1 MGICFLHPLTLRNPI
16 PFITLS
22 HVVEGRVQPKPGWQN
37 QTPSPGE
44 GRPWWELESL
54 CAALG
59 VPSNLQPN
67 SALIVKATQKF
78 QWTAG
83 GWIPEVIKEAPFFF
97 QSWMEVGLM
106 CSQIRKSSRD
116 GDARL
121 GRALAQGLKC
131 PSHSV
136 HLQPSL
142 ILVIPTA
149 LGLRDCLVEPEPKG
163 RATTVMGREMCRKG
177 ENTSKG
183 NCKQRAN
190 K

>member
-54 CAALG
+54 CADLG

-67 SALIVKATQKF
+67 SALTVKATQKF
-78 QWTAG
+78 QLTAG
-83 GWIPEVIKEAPFFF
+83 GWIPEVIKEAPVFF

-106 CSQIRKSSRD
+106 CSQIRKSGRD
-116 GDARL
+116 GDEEQGCKA
-121 GRALAQGLKC
+121 GKGIGTRAEVPLSLCSPSALPDPRHPHSPGAQGLSGGARAKWR
-131 PSHSV
+131 SHDSDGKRNV
-136 HLQPSL
+136 QKRRKHL
-142 ILVIPTA
+142 
-149 LGLRDCLVEPEPKG
+149 K
-163 RATTVMGREMCRKG
+163 REL
-177 ENTSKG
+177 
-183 NCKQRAN
+183 
-190 K
+190 